1 MKRLWAPWRMRY
13 ILGEKTGE
21 CLFCAK
27 AKESKDRENYIVY
40 RGQRGFII
48 LNIYPYNN
56 GHLMI
61 APYQHV
67 ASLEDL
73 GEETLTELML
83 LLNKSLRLLRQVMD
97 PQGFNIGINLGKA
110 AGAGIVEH
118 VHIHV
123 VPRWEGDT
131 NFMPVFAETKVIPE
145 LLDQTYEKLLSALNC
160 SESQNSLEG

>member
-1 MKRLWAPWRMRY
+1 MKRLWAPWRMEY
-13 ILGEKTGE
+13 ILGEKAGE
-21 CLFCAK
+21 CLFCVK

-61 APYQHV
+61 APYRHA

-73 GEETLTELML
+73 DEETLTELML

-110 AGAGIVEH
+110 AGAGIAEH